1 MYYINYFFIYSFLGY
16 LYECFLGLIKDDKVG
31 SGILYGPVTPV
42 YGVGALF
49 ILIVSKFIFDFF
61 KLSILIESIIIAII
75 MAIIL
80 KVSIIEWII
89 LVLLIGAVLAAETI
103 NTTIKNF
110 VDMYTKEYDEK
121 AKIVK
126 DTAAGTV
133 LILAI
138 TSAII
143 GLIIFIPKI
152 IYLLESL

>member
-1 MYYINYFFIYSFLGY
+1 M
-16 LYECFLGLIKDDKVG
+16 KKV
-31 SGILYGPVTPV
+31 
-42 YGVGALF
+42 
-49 ILIVSKFIFDFF
+49 
-61 KLSILIESIIIAII
+61 LSIKRLRKSFGYAFKGIDDVIEHEPNMKIHVVVAILVVI

-103 NTTIKNF
+103 NTTIENL

-121 AKIVK
+121 AKNVK

>member
-1 MYYINYFFIYSFLGY
+1 M
-16 LYECFLGLIKDDKVG
+16 KKV
-31 SGILYGPVTPV
+31 
-42 YGVGALF
+42 
-49 ILIVSKFIFDFF
+49 
-61 KLSILIESIIIAII
+61 LSIKRLRKSFGYAFKGIDDVIKHEPNMKIHVVVAILVVI
-75 MAIIL
+75 MAFIL

-103 NTTIKNF
+103 NTTIENL

-121 AKIVK
+121 SKIVK

>member
-1 MYYINYFFIYSFLGY
+1 M
-16 LYECFLGLIKDDKVG
+16 KKV
-31 SGILYGPVTPV
+31 
-42 YGVGALF
+42 
-49 ILIVSKFIFDFF
+49 
-61 KLSILIESIIIAII
+61 LSIKRLRKSFGYAFKGVDDVIKHEPNMKIHVVVAILVVIIAF
-75 MAIIL
+75 IL

-103 NTTIKNF
+103 NTTIENL

-121 AKIVK
+121 AKVVK

>member
-1 MYYINYFFIYSFLGY
+1 M
-16 LYECFLGLIKDDKVG
+16 KKV
-31 SGILYGPVTPV
+31 
-42 YGVGALF
+42 
-49 ILIVSKFIFDFF
+49 
-61 KLSILIESIIIAII
+61 LSIKRLRKSFGYAFKGIDDVIEHEPNMKIHVVAAILVVI
-75 MAIIL
+75 MAFIL

-103 NTTIKNF
+103 NTTIENL

-121 AKIVK
+121 AKVVK

>member
-1 MYYINYFFIYSFLGY
+1 M
-16 LYECFLGLIKDDKVG
+16 KKV
-31 SGILYGPVTPV
+31 
-42 YGVGALF
+42 
-49 ILIVSKFIFDFF
+49 
-61 KLSILIESIIIAII
+61 LSIKRLRKSFGYAFKGIDDVIKHEPNMKIHVVVAILVVI
-75 MAIIL
+75 MAFIL

-103 NTTIKNF
+103 NTTIENL

-152 IYLLESL
+152 IYLLESLWKII

>member
-1 MYYINYFFIYSFLGY
+1 M
-16 LYECFLGLIKDDKVG
+16 KKV
-31 SGILYGPVTPV
+31 
-42 YGVGALF
+42 
-49 ILIVSKFIFDFF
+49 
-61 KLSILIESIIIAII
+61 LSIKRLRKSFGYAFKGIDDVIEHEPNMKIHVVVAILVVI
-75 MAIIL
+75 MAFIL

-103 NTTIKNF
+103 NTTIENL

-152 IYLLESL
+152 ICLLESL

>member
-1 MYYINYFFIYSFLGY
+1 M
-16 LYECFLGLIKDDKVG
+16 KKV
-31 SGILYGPVTPV
+31 
-42 YGVGALF
+42 
-49 ILIVSKFIFDFF
+49 
-61 KLSILIESIIIAII
+61 LSIKRLRKSFGYAFKGIDDVIKHEPNMKIHVVVAILVVI
-75 MAIIL
+75 MAFIL

-103 NTTIKNF
+103 NTTIENL

-143 GLIIFIPKI
+143 GLIIFVPKI
-152 IYLLESL
+152 ICLLESL

>member
-1 MYYINYFFIYSFLGY
+1 M
-16 LYECFLGLIKDDKVG
+16 KKV
-31 SGILYGPVTPV
+31 
-42 YGVGALF
+42 
-49 ILIVSKFIFDFF
+49 
-61 KLSILIESIIIAII
+61 LSIKRLRKSFGYAFKGIDDVIEHEPNMKIHVVVAILVVI
-75 MAIIL
+75 MAFIL

-103 NTTIKNF
+103 NTTIENL

-152 IYLLESL
+152 ICLLEGL

>member
-1 MYYINYFFIYSFLGY
+1 M
-16 LYECFLGLIKDDKVG
+16 KKV
-31 SGILYGPVTPV
+31 
-42 YGVGALF
+42 
-49 ILIVSKFIFDFF
+49 
-61 KLSILIESIIIAII
+61 LSIKRLRKSFGYAFKGIDDVIKHEPNMKIHVVVAILVVI
-75 MAIIL
+75 MAFIL

-103 NTTIKNF
+103 NTTIENL

-133 LILAI
+133 LIFAI

>member
-1 MYYINYFFIYSFLGY
+1 M
-16 LYECFLGLIKDDKVG
+16 KKV
-31 SGILYGPVTPV
+31 
-42 YGVGALF
+42 
-49 ILIVSKFIFDFF
+49 
-61 KLSILIESIIIAII
+61 LSIKRLRKSFGYAFKGIDDVIEHEPNMKIHVVVAILVVI

-103 NTTIKNF
+103 NTTIENL

-152 IYLLESL
+152 IYLLEGL

>member
-1 MYYINYFFIYSFLGY
+1 M
-16 LYECFLGLIKDDKVG
+16 KKV
-31 SGILYGPVTPV
+31 
-42 YGVGALF
+42 
-49 ILIVSKFIFDFF
+49 
-61 KLSILIESIIIAII
+61 LSIKRLRKSFGYAFKGIDDVIKHEPNMKIHVVVAILVVI
-75 MAIIL
+75 MAFIL

-103 NTTIKNF
+103 NTTIENL

-133 LILAI
+133 LIIAI

>member
-1 MYYINYFFIYSFLGY
+1 M
-16 LYECFLGLIKDDKVG
+16 KKV
-31 SGILYGPVTPV
+31 
-42 YGVGALF
+42 
-49 ILIVSKFIFDFF
+49 
-61 KLSILIESIIIAII
+61 LSIKRLRKSFGYAFKGIDDVIKHEPNMKIHVVVAILVVI
-75 MAIIL
+75 MAFIL

-103 NTTIKNF
+103 NATIENL

>member
-1 MYYINYFFIYSFLGY
+1 M
-16 LYECFLGLIKDDKVG
+16 KKV
-31 SGILYGPVTPV
+31 
-42 YGVGALF
+42 
-49 ILIVSKFIFDFF
+49 
-61 KLSILIESIIIAII
+61 LSIKRLRISFGYAFKGIDDVIKHEPNMKIHVVVAILVVI
-75 MAIIL
+75 MAFIL

-103 NTTIKNF
+103 NTTIENL

>member
-1 MYYINYFFIYSFLGY
+1 M
-16 LYECFLGLIKDDKVG
+16 KKV
-31 SGILYGPVTPV
+31 
-42 YGVGALF
+42 
-49 ILIVSKFIFDFF
+49 
-61 KLSILIESIIIAII
+61 LSIKRLRKSFGYAFKGIDDVIKHEPNMKIHVVVAILVVI
-75 MAIIL
+75 MAFIL

-103 NTTIKNF
+103 NTTIEKL

>member
-1 MYYINYFFIYSFLGY
+1 M
-16 LYECFLGLIKDDKVG
+16 KKV
-31 SGILYGPVTPV
+31 
-42 YGVGALF
+42 
-49 ILIVSKFIFDFF
+49 
-61 KLSILIESIIIAII
+61 LSIKRLRKSFGYAFKGIDDVIKHEPNMKIHVVVAILVVI
-75 MAIIL
+75 MAFIL

-103 NTTIKNF
+103 NTTIENL
-110 VDMYTKEYDEK
+110 VDMFTKENDEK

-143 GLIIFIPKI
+143 GLIIYIPKI

>member
-1 MYYINYFFIYSFLGY
+1 M
-16 LYECFLGLIKDDKVG
+16 KKV
-31 SGILYGPVTPV
+31 
-42 YGVGALF
+42 
-49 ILIVSKFIFDFF
+49 
-61 KLSILIESIIIAII
+61 LSIKRLRKSFGYAFKGIDDVIEHEPNMKIHVVVAILVVI
-75 MAIIL
+75 MAFIL

-103 NTTIKNF
+103 NTTIENL

-143 GLIIFIPKI
+143 GLIIFVPKI
-152 IYLLESL
+152 ICLLESLIFLIIK

>member
-1 MYYINYFFIYSFLGY
+1 M
-16 LYECFLGLIKDDKVG
+16 KKV
-31 SGILYGPVTPV
+31 
-42 YGVGALF
+42 
-49 ILIVSKFIFDFF
+49 
-61 KLSILIESIIIAII
+61 LSIKRLKKSFGYAFKGIDVVIKHEPNMKIHVVVAILVVI
-75 MAIIL
+75 MAFIL

-103 NTTIKNF
+103 NTTIENL

>member
-1 MYYINYFFIYSFLGY
+1 M
-16 LYECFLGLIKDDKVG
+16 KKV
-31 SGILYGPVTPV
+31 
-42 YGVGALF
+42 
-49 ILIVSKFIFDFF
+49 
-61 KLSILIESIIIAII
+61 LSIKRLRKSFGYAFKGIDDVIKHEPNMKIHVVVAILVVI
-75 MAIIL
+75 MAFIL

-103 NTTIKNF
+103 NTTIENL

-121 AKIVK
+121 AKVVK

>member
-1 MYYINYFFIYSFLGY
+1 M
-16 LYECFLGLIKDDKVG
+16 KKV
-31 SGILYGPVTPV
+31 
-42 YGVGALF
+42 
-49 ILIVSKFIFDFF
+49 
-61 KLSILIESIIIAII
+61 LSIKRLRKSFGYAFKGIDDVIKHEPNKKIHVVVAILVVI
-75 MAIIL
+75 MAFIL

-103 NTTIKNF
+103 NTTIENL

>member
-1 MYYINYFFIYSFLGY
+1 M
-16 LYECFLGLIKDDKVG
+16 KKV
-31 SGILYGPVTPV
+31 
-42 YGVGALF
+42 
-49 ILIVSKFIFDFF
+49 
-61 KLSILIESIIIAII
+61 LSIKRLRKSFGYAFKGIDEVIKHEPNMKIHVVVAILVVI
-75 MAIIL
+75 MAFIL

-103 NTTIKNF
+103 NTTIENL

-152 IYLLESL
+152 LYLLESL

>member
-1 MYYINYFFIYSFLGY
+1 M
-16 LYECFLGLIKDDKVG
+16 KKV
-31 SGILYGPVTPV
+31 
-42 YGVGALF
+42 
-49 ILIVSKFIFDFF
+49 
-61 KLSILIESIIIAII
+61 LSIKRLRKSFGYAFKGIDDVIKNEPNMKIHVVVAILVVI
-75 MAIIL
+75 MAFFL

-103 NTTIKNF
+103 NTTIEGL

-121 AKIVK
+121 AKVVK

-143 GLIIFIPKI
+143 GLIIFVPKI

>member
-1 MYYINYFFIYSFLGY
+1 M
-16 LYECFLGLIKDDKVG
+16 KKV
-31 SGILYGPVTPV
+31 
-42 YGVGALF
+42 
-49 ILIVSKFIFDFF
+49 
-61 KLSILIESIIIAII
+61 LSIKRLRKSFGYAFNGIDDVIKHEPNMKIHVVVAILVVI
-75 MAIIL
+75 MAFIL
-80 KVSIIEWII
+80 KVSIVEWII

-103 NTTIKNF
+103 NTTIENL

>member
-1 MYYINYFFIYSFLGY
+1 M
-16 LYECFLGLIKDDKVG
+16 KKV
-31 SGILYGPVTPV
+31 
-42 YGVGALF
+42 
-49 ILIVSKFIFDFF
+49 
-61 KLSILIESIIIAII
+61 LSIKRLRKSFGYAFKGIDDVIEHEPNMKIHVVVAILVVI
-75 MAIIL
+75 MAFIL

-103 NTTIKNF
+103 NTTIENL

-121 AKIVK
+121 AKVVK

-143 GLIIFIPKI
+143 GLIIFVPKI
-152 IYLLESL
+152 ICLLESL

>member
-1 MYYINYFFIYSFLGY
+1 M
-16 LYECFLGLIKDDKVG
+16 KKV
-31 SGILYGPVTPV
+31 
-42 YGVGALF
+42 
-49 ILIVSKFIFDFF
+49 
-61 KLSILIESIIIAII
+61 LSIKRLRKSFGYAFKGIDDVIEHEPNMKIHVVVAILVVI
-75 MAIIL
+75 MAFIL

-103 NTTIKNF
+103 NTTIENL

-152 IYLLESL
+152 IYLLESLWKII

>member
-1 MYYINYFFIYSFLGY
+1 M
-16 LYECFLGLIKDDKVG
+16 KKV
-31 SGILYGPVTPV
+31 
-42 YGVGALF
+42 
-49 ILIVSKFIFDFF
+49 
-61 KLSILIESIIIAII
+61 LSIKRLRKSFGYAFKGIDDVIKHEPNMKIHVVAAILVVI
-75 MAIIL
+75 MAFIL

-103 NTTIKNF
+103 NTTIENL

>member
-1 MYYINYFFIYSFLGY
+1 M
-16 LYECFLGLIKDDKVG
+16 KKV
-31 SGILYGPVTPV
+31 
-42 YGVGALF
+42 
-49 ILIVSKFIFDFF
+49 
-61 KLSILIESIIIAII
+61 LSIKRLRKSFGYAFKGIDDVIKHEPNMKIHVVVAILVVI
-75 MAIIL
+75 MAFIL

-103 NTTIKNF
+103 NTTIENL

>member
-1 MYYINYFFIYSFLGY
+1 M
-16 LYECFLGLIKDDKVG
+16 KKV
-31 SGILYGPVTPV
+31 
-42 YGVGALF
+42 
-49 ILIVSKFIFDFF
+49 
-61 KLSILIESIIIAII
+61 LSIKRLRKSFGYAFKGIDDVIKHEPNMKIHVVVAILVVI
-75 MAIIL
+75 MAFIL

-103 NTTIKNF
+103 NTTIENL

-133 LILAI
+133 HILAI

-143 GLIIFIPKI
+143 GLIKIIPKI

>member
-1 MYYINYFFIYSFLGY
+1 M
-16 LYECFLGLIKDDKVG
+16 KKV
-31 SGILYGPVTPV
+31 
-42 YGVGALF
+42 
-49 ILIVSKFIFDFF
+49 
-61 KLSILIESIIIAII
+61 LSIKRLRKSFGYAFKGIDDVIKHEPNMKIHVVVAILVVI

-103 NTTIKNF
+103 NTTIENL

-138 TSAII
+138 TSVII
-143 GLIIFIPKI
+143 GLIIFVPKI
-152 IYLLESL
+152 ICLLESL